1 MKGEG
6 THLKW
11 PFFEN
16 PVIFSVRAK
25 PSVWPSLTG
34 SRDLQ
39 MVEITLRIL
48 SRPDPMYLPTIYRT
62 LGIDWEQRVMPSIVQ
77 EVLKSV
83 VAQFNASQLI
93 TQREQV
99 SQMISRALTTRAR
112 DFHIVLED
120 VSIKDLT
127 FGRDYTRAVES
138 KQVAQQEA
146 ERARFIVEKAKQ
158 DKKSAI
164 IRAEGEARSAQMIG
178 DAMKNNAAF
187 IQLRRIEAARQ
198 IASVVQRSANRV
210 YLEADTLQL
219 NLGAVEQED
228 LSPGFKAKN
237 NNQKN
242 YQ

>member
-1 MKGEG
+1 
-6 THLKW
+6 
-11 PFFEN
+11 
-16 PVIFSVRAK
+16 
-25 PSVWPSLTG
+25 
-34 SRDLQ
+34 

-48 SRPDPMYLPTIYRT
+48 SRPDPTFLPTIYRT
-62 LGIDWEQRVMPSIVQ
+62 LGRDWEQRVMPSIVQ

-83 VAQFNASQLI
+83 VAQFNASELI

-99 SQMISRALTTRAR
+99 SRLISRNLTERAR

-127 FGRDYTRAVES
+127 FGRDYTRAVEA

-146 ERARFIVEKAKQ
+146 ERARFIVDKARQ

-164 IRAEGEARSAQMIG
+164 IRAEGEAKSAQMIG
-178 DAMKNNAAF
+178 DAMKNSPAF

-198 IASVVQRSANRV
+198 IAGTVQRSANRV

-219 NLGAVEQED
+219 NLGAVESED
-228 LSPGFKAKN
+228 LTPPKTRGN
-237 NNQKN
+237 NEEAGERSRWLNSK
-242 YQ
+242 